1 MYILYIL
8 LIQMRKINFKTN
20 KSSNFNCT
28 MYFLQYEK
36 LVLTK
41 DLKIEKVEIVTQG
54 RKTTLVDIRK
64 NMLNKN
70 RASTSEKL
78 VMQNTMI
85 WVRTS

>member
-1 MYILYIL
+1 
-8 LIQMRKINFKTN
+8 
-20 KSSNFNCT
+20 